1 MTGKDFKTLAV
12 VAIAGLIALAAITAL
27 LVYVFDLAI
36 LDATRS
42 VQAIGIVLAVWVGGL
57 FTLYKLNVFRDFK
70 SKLNIEL
77 EIQDRRFSNGELH
90 ISVVANIRNTSRVHV
105 KPDLVEFCLSH
116 VVPATFSDPSPGKY
130 DWSEKNIVIE
140 PGESHVEIYAFCV
153 NSDVRT
159 VKIHVIVT
167 SGSKDP
173 LKWDTI
179 KFYDIT
185 TIPEGE

>member
-1 MTGKDFKTLAV
+1 MTAKDFKTLAV

-27 LVYVFDLAI
+27 LVYFFDLAI
-36 LDATRS
+36 LDAASS

-105 KPDLVEFCLSH
+105 KPDLVEFCLNH
-116 VVPATFSDPSPGKY
+116 VVPATFADPSPGKY

-140 PGESHVEIYAFCV
+140 PGESHVEVYAFCV

-167 SGSKDP
+167 SGSKES